1 MKYIGAG
8 SNSQS
13 LGYTMT
19 LWIQLAKFACFET
32 DHFVLRP
39 FSYEDGEDF
48 YTIVSHA
55 ENLPFIFPVLKD
67 KEIAVAT
74 MVEKFIRSPLG
85 NWALIEKNSG
95 RMIGALCFE
104 KLDEHLQTAELSY
117 FLKKDHWGQGLMTEA
132 VRNLVYLSFY
142 KVGLKELVIITH
154 EENVASQRVARK
166 AGFVQINH
174 YRGSDRYSHKVRN
187 YLKFSLKKADFN
199 LEMYEENQ

>member
-1 MKYIGAG
+1 MKYFGAG
-8 SNSQS
+8 SNSLS

-19 LWIQLAKFACFET
+19 LWMQLAKFACFET

-39 FSYEDGEDF
+39 FSFEDGEDF

-85 NWALIEKNSG
+85 NWAIVDKISG

-104 KLDEHLQTAELSY
+104 KLEERQLSAELSY
-117 FLKKDHWGQGLMTEA
+117 FLKKDYWGQGLMTEA
-132 VRNLVYLSFY
+132 VRTLVYLAFY
-142 KVGLKELVIITH
+142 EFGMRELTIVTH

-174 YRGSDRYSHKVRN
+174 YRGSDRYSHKMRN

-199 LEMYEENQ
+199 LEMYEDNQ

>member
-1 MKYIGAG
+1 MKYTGAG

-13 LGYTMT
+13 LGYTMI

-32 DHFVLRP
+32 DHFILRP

-104 KLDEHLQTAELSY
+104 KLEERQLSAALSY
-117 FLKKDHWGQGLMTEA
+117 FLKKDYWGQGLMTEA
-132 VRNLVYLSFY
+132 VRTIVYLAFY
-142 KVGLKELVIITH
+142 EFGMRELTIVTH
-154 EENVASQRVARK
+154 EENVAK
-166 AGFVQINH
+166 IND
-174 YRGSDRYSHKVRN
+174 YN
-187 YLKFSLKKADFN
+187 
-199 LEMYEENQ
+199 

>member
-1 MKYIGAG
+1 
-8 SNSQS
+8 
-13 LGYTMT
+13 
-19 LWIQLAKFACFET
+19 
-32 DHFVLRP
+32 
-39 FSYEDGEDF
+39 
-48 YTIVSHA
+48 VSHA

-104 KLDEHLQTAELSY
+104 KLEERQLSAELSY
-117 FLKKDHWGQGLMTEA
+117 FLKKDYWGQGLMTEA
-132 VRNLVYLSFY
+132 VRTLVYLAFY
-142 KVGLKELVIITH
+142 EFGMRELTIVTH

-174 YRGSDRYSHKVRN
+174 YRGSDRYSHKMRN
-187 YLKFSLKKADFN
+187 YLKLSLKKADFN

>member
-1 MKYIGAG
+1 MKYFGAG

-39 FSYEDGEDF
+39 FSFEDGEDF

-85 NWALIEKNSG
+85 NWAIVDKISG

-104 KLDEHLQTAELSY
+104 KLEERQLFCGAQL
-117 FLKKDHWGQGLMTEA
+117 FPKKDYWGQGLMTEA
-132 VRNLVYLSFY
+132 VRTLVYLAFY
-142 KVGLKELVIITH
+142 EFGMRELTIVTH

-174 YRGSDRYSHKVRN
+174 YRGSDRYSHKMRN

-199 LEMYEENQ
+199 LEMYEDNQ

>member
-85 NWALIEKNSG
+85 NWALTEK
-95 RMIGALCFE
+95 
-104 KLDEHLQTAELSY
+104 T
-117 FLKKDHWGQGLMTEA
+117 
-132 VRNLVYLSFY
+132 LV
-142 KVGLKELVIITH
+142 E
-154 EENVASQRVARK
+154 
-166 AGFVQINH
+166 
-174 YRGSDRYSHKVRN
+174 
-187 YLKFSLKKADFN
+187 
-199 LEMYEENQ
+199 